1 MHAENR
7 EIMTEGSKIYV
18 LAATQLA
25 SIIEFRDHLSEDP
38 QLKTMIVTSEEEAR
52 EILADSQKRTDVF
65 VVDNALG
72 GVFELVKDL
81 RQTYP
86 RLLILLVDQEADFG
100 MPGHADEVSV
110 APFDGDDLL
119 KRIKRLTEE
128 RRLETLRADALPP
141 VRQFAKSLRRA
152 GPGQSKQQAA
162 VEAIKALG
170 YDYVAFYNIVP
181 TSPPELR
188 LSAQVGPNPITSA
201 APQHLDY
208 DASLLGWVAQN
219 GQSRIVGPE
228 DHPSHPFIKQ
238 QRFGAGACVPVGS
251 TLRFG
256 VLFAAREQPNAI
268 TQQNVIVLELVS
280 AQLASALAKQAR
292 S

>member
-1 MHAENR
+1 MA
-7 EIMTEGSKIYV
+7 EGSKIQV
-18 LAATQLA
+18 LAAVRLP
-25 SIIEFRDHLSEDP
+25 SIVQFRQNLSKDA
-38 QLKTMIVTSEEEAR
+38 QLKATIVTSEAEAR
-52 EILADSQKRTDVF
+52 EILADSQKHTDVF
-65 VVDNALG
+65 IVDNG
-72 GVFELVKDL
+72 MGNVYELVREL

-110 APFDGDDLL
+110 APFENDDLL

-152 GPGQSKQQAA
+152 GQSKPQAA
-162 VEAIKALG
+162 VEAIKELG
-170 YDYVAFYNIVP
+170 YDYVAFYIIVP
-181 TSPPELR
+181 TTPPELK
-188 LSAQVGPNPITSA
+188 LSAQFGPTPLMSA
-201 APQHLDY
+201 APQQQDY
-208 DASLLGWVAQN
+208 ENSLMGWVAQN

-228 DHPSHPFIKQ
+228 DNPNHPFVKQ
-238 QRFGAGACVPVGS
+238 QRFGSGACIPVGT

-256 VLFAAREQPNAI
+256 VIFACREQPNAI
-268 TQQNVIVLELVS
+268 TQQNVMMLELVS
-280 AQLASALAKQAR
+280 AQLASALAKQGR